1 MSYLVQTTRESSTR
15 KHPVLF
21 FCKDAS
27 PETSTAAAIVANLID
42 QLVTQTELESLLSIL
57 SKEREKYATSAHCT
71 DFGILWKL
79 FLCMVHEFP
88 SRVIIFVDALD
99 ECSEK
104 ERSAFMGALV
114 SLPDNACLCV
124 TSRGLPD
131 IERVFKDQ
139 EYQGKILKV
148 EMQSQEDIRVF
159 LKESINKN
167 QKLHRYREM
176 VMEKV
181 SHHACGMFRYAALLV
196 GELLHA
202 PCQNISARLESPP
215 ADLNEMYEAIL
226 LRLDTEPPRDKPRHR
241 TQRKQILQWVTAARR
256 PLKPSELAWSC
267 VVVQDEESFD
277 PENIDID
284 PQELMELCSPL
295 LEIVDGRVHFT
306 HFSTKEFLLQKPE
319 DLYSR
324 DCNRREQIAF
334 YLVDNLGP
342 HISFAAIG
350 GKQALNPKALGQP
363 SLTIPTSRSHNILL
377 SLCSALFSSVL
388 YGLISTPGLNC
399 SLLLSTP
406 GNTASG
412 IPERPRFR
420 VCTSKI
426 SGAQSPGALGTFA
439 DTC

>member
-15 KHPVLF
+15 KHPVLFF

-57 SKEREKYATSAHCT
+57 SKEREKHATSAHCT

-104 ERSAFMGALV
+104 ERSAFMRALV

-139 EYQGKILKV
+139 EYQGKILKL

-167 QKLHRYREM
+167 QKFHRYREM

-202 PCQNISARLESPP
+202 PCQDVSARLESPP

-241 TQRKQILQWVTAARR
+241 AQRKRVLQWVTAARR

-267 VVVQDEESFD
+267 AVVQDEESFD
-277 PENIDID
+277 PKSIDID
-284 PQELMELCSPL
+284 PQELMELCGPL

-306 HFSTKEFLLQKPE
+306 HLSAREFLLQKPE
-319 DLYSR
+319 NLYSQDR
-324 DCNRREQIAF
+324 NRREQIAF
-334 YLVDNLGP
+334 YLVDNIGA
-342 HISFAAIG
+342 HVSIATAG
-350 GKQALNPKALGQP
+350 GKRSWTRLDFGHSPYYTCPLR
-363 SLTIPTSRSHNILL
+363 SRCL
-377 SLCSALFSSVL
+377 SEPFNLF
-388 YGLISTPGLNC
+388 P
-399 SLLLSTP
+399 
-406 GNTASG
+406 
-412 IPERPRFR
+412 F
-420 VCTSKI
+420 
-426 SGAQSPGALGTFA
+426 
-439 DTC
+439 